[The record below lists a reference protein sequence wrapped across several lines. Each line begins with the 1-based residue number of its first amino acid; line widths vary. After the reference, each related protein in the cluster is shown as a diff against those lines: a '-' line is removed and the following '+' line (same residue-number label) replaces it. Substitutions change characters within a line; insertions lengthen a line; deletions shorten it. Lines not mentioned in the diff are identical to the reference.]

1 MFYGAHLAMS
11 PPSKSRLK
19 RQGRLLSSMLSR
31 TLSHRYRDPDAAF
44 SGLGAGDDPAELST
58 QLSAPGILKVF
69 GDSVCSGT
77 HYKSVLATAR
87 SSAQELVRE
96 ALERYGVDPAR
107 AGQYVLCDAVGQAG
121 EAGQPW
127 QAACFRVFADN
138 EKPLLIQEFWKPR
151 EGLSRRFELRK
162 KSDVEELAAKD
173 VDTVTAGIN
182 AQARRLQW
190 LRTKGAPA
198 PAPWS
203 PRLRRSASDTSLGA
217 PGEDGERSGHGGPAH
232 PSPAQ
237 APHLLLLQGYSPQ
250 HCVWT
255 SPAPSYTSPR
265 AAAPAE
271 ERSRVPAPT
280 FCSSVPCGTRPDS
293 LVYVL
298 GREQHTVGQRTP
310 ASRPSISLAA
320 PDILPLHCTI
330 RRRRLPGREPP
341 EDALVLEPSPGAS
354 VAINLHAVGRRGAR
368 LHHGDLL
375 GLGRHYLL
383 LFKDVAP
390 ARPLPA
396 QALAQACG
404 ALREARGTPSPRPA
418 APRRQQ
424 LQLEFEPEAEDALLR
439 RILTLAEPGADAPP
453 LAPAFLLCLCAQ
465 HAAAR
470 FPPGAFARLLLR
482 AARLIREAVWEKTKE
497 LAEKQAQLA
506 PVLVQPV
513 LRGPGPGPAAR
524 PALDGQRRGAALL
537 RPAAE
542 PALHAAPG
550 GGAERLR
557 LGGVAALLHACGQRG
572 GHGAAGG
579 DRSLRLPAVRL
590 LHLQGILT
598 RSGVEALPS
607 PCPVEPA
614 RVGPGDASEDGRAPH
629 AAAGQNHS
637 CPWHPEQERGAG
649 GPLRCGHFLWAL
661 WALGQRNSAGLA
673 GQQPRPGQ
681 GVPQTEVIG
690 PGRTRGRAAPGDERA
705 APSPQALYVCLP
717 GLLEGPPFQTEPW
730 EGQGGEPVLPE
741 ELRRVVAVYQA
752 ALDLLRRAQLH
763 PEVASQVLAY
773 LLFFSG
779 TLLFNQLLDKGPLLS
794 CFHWPRGVQACA
806 RLQQLLEW
814 VKSAGFGSAG
824 EQFFQ
829 KLSCTLNLL
838 ATPSA
843 QLVQMPWAALRTR
856 FPALSPAQLHRLLTR
871 YQLASAMGPVSAWEP
886 GTQESSDAL
895 KPEAVLESYE
905 NPPPIVLPSGGFQVD
920 PEADCVDDSLYQH
933 VLHLRH
939 FLQGL
944 QSQGPA
950 HAAPDGRHCT
960 LASGDLLDPRSRGTQ
975 EAGPAHSP
983 PPGVAPWAQ
992 GPPGRP
998 PIRGS
1003 AQAGPVPTDASCLLT
1018 PPSTPLELEPGGPCG
1033 QMLPEG
1039 QRNGLGSPWG
1049 MAPKGDPS
1057 SRSSS
1062 PEESCCVFLVELERG
1077 PSGLG
1082 LGLIDGLHTPQG
1094 APGLYVQ
1101 TLLPGSPAACDG
1113 RLSLGDRI
1121 LESCGPDPPG
1131 GEEDA
1136 VSSCQV

>member
-173 VDTVTAGIN
+173 VDTVTAGEN
-182 AQARRLQW
+182 QRASGEA
-190 LRTKGAPA
+190 GAT
-198 PAPWS
+198 
-203 PRLRRSASDTSLGA
+203 PR
-217 PGEDGERSGHGGPAH
+217 
-232 PSPAQ
+232 
-237 APHLLLLQGYSPQ
+237 
-250 HCVWT
+250 
-255 SPAPSYTSPR
+255 
-265 AAAPAE
+265 
-271 ERSRVPAPT
+271 
-280 FCSSVPCGTRPDS
+280 
-293 LVYVL
+293 
-298 GREQHTVGQRTP
+298 
-310 ASRPSISLAA
+310 
-320 PDILPLHCTI
+320 
-330 RRRRLPGREPP
+330 
-341 EDALVLEPSPGAS
+341 
-354 VAINLHAVGRRGAR
+354 
-368 LHHGDLL
+368 
-375 GLGRHYLL
+375 
-383 LFKDVAP
+383 
-390 ARPLPA
+390 
-396 QALAQACG
+396 
-404 ALREARGTPSPRPA
+404 
-418 APRRQQ
+418 
-424 LQLEFEPEAEDALLR
+424 
-439 RILTLAEPGADAPP
+439 
-453 LAPAFLLCLCAQ
+453 
-465 HAAAR
+465 
-470 FPPGAFARLLLR
+470 
-482 AARLIREAVWEKTKE
+482 
-497 LAEKQAQLA
+497 A

-1121 LESCGPDPPG
+1121 LEVNGASLVGLGYRRAVDLIRQG
-1131 GEEDA
+1131 GKKMRFLVAKSDMETTKKIHLRTPH
-1136 VSSCQV
+1136 S